1 MRSRCNWPRGKVLGG
16 SSVLNYMLYVRGNKR
31 DYDRWSD
38 LGNTGWSYD
47 EVLPYFIKS
56 EDNRNPYLAQS
67 KYHGTGGYLTVQ
79 EPPFRTPLVTAF
91 VDGGVEMGYENRD
104 GNGEI
109 QTGFMVA
116 QTTTRN
122 GARCSTAKAFLR
134 PVRNRKN
141 LHIALNSFV
150 LKVNIDPATQ
160 QATGVKFERNGI
172 IYNVK
177 ATNEVIVSAGAI
189 NSPQL
194 LMLSGVGPAD
204 HLNSL
209 GIPVIKDLPVGN
221 NLQDHISLGGMVF
234 QIDKPY
240 SLIEARVLSLP
251 VIVNYTLF
259 KSGPL
264 TSPGGCEGLAWVKTK
279 YADQSNDWP
288 DIEFYLAAGTPVS
301 DGGFQIRYNE
311 GIRDDVWNAYYQPI
325 INTDTWQVS
334 PMLLR
339 PQSTGTIRL
348 KSTDPKEKPLID
360 PQYFSK
366 VQDLNVLIEGTKIG
380 LALSKTKAFQDVGTK
395 FYSKPFPGCE
405 GYTLWTDDYWG
416 CFNRQ
421 FSQTIYHPVGTCKM
435 GPSSDPTA
443 VVDPRLRVYGI
454 KGLRVVDA
462 SIMPKQVS
470 GNTNAPVIMIAEK
483 ASDMIK
489 EDWSAKKSNVE
500 DNFI

>member
-1 MRSRCNWPRGKVLGG
+1 
-16 SSVLNYMLYVRGNKR
+16 MLYVRGNKR
-31 DYDRWSD
+31 DYDRWRD

-56 EDNRNPYLAQS
+56 EDNRNPYLAKS
-67 KYHGTGGYLTVQ
+67 TYHGTGGYLTVQ
-79 EPPFRTPLVTAF
+79 EPAYKTPLVTAF
-91 VDGGVEMGYENRD
+91 VSGGVEMGYEHRD
-104 GNGEI
+104 GNGEF
-109 QTGFMVA
+109 QTGFMIA
-116 QTTTRN
+116 QSTTRN

-134 PVRNRKN
+134 PVRNRNN
-141 LHIALNSFV
+141 LHISMRSFV
-150 LKVNIDPATQ
+150 QQIVIDPTTKK
-160 QATGVKFERNGI
+160 ATGVKFERNGV
-172 IYNVK
+172 IYNVQ
-177 ATNEVIVSAGAI
+177 ATKEVILSGGAI

-209 GIPVIKDLPVGN
+209 GIPVIKDLRVGD
-221 NLQDHISLGGMVF
+221 NLQDHIALGGMVF

-240 SLIEARVLSLP
+240 SLIEARYYNVPSFL
-251 VIVNYTLF
+251 NYLMRR
-259 KSGPL
+259 SGPL
-264 TSPGGCEGLAWVKTK
+264 TSLGGVEGLAWVKTK
-279 YADQSNDWP
+279 YANQSDDWP
-288 DIEFYLAAGTPVS
+288 DIEFHFVAGTPVS
-301 DGGFQIRYNE
+301 DGGFSVRYNS
-311 GIRDDVWNAYYQPI
+311 GVKDDTWNTYYKPI
-325 INTDTWQVS
+325 LNTDTWQVI

-339 PQSTGTIRL
+339 PESVGTIRL
-348 KSTDPKEKPLID
+348 ASTDPFAKPLID
-360 PQYFSK
+360 PRYFSN

-405 GYTLWTDDYWG
+405 GYTLWTDDYRG
-416 CFNRQ
+416 CFIRQ
-421 FSQTIYHPVGTCKM
+421 FSQTIYHPVGTCTM

>member
-1 MRSRCNWPRGKVLGG
+1 
-16 SSVLNYMLYVRGNKR
+16 MLYVRGNKR
-31 DYDRWSD
+31 DYDSWAA
-38 LGNTGWSYD
+38 LGNTGWSYKD
-47 EVLPYFIKS
+47 VLPYFIKS

-91 VDGGVEMGYENRD
+91 VEAGVEMGYENRD

-134 PVRNRKN
+134 PVKTRKN
-141 LHIALNSFV
+141 LHIAMRSFV
-150 LKVNIDPATQ
+150 LKVNIDPVTK
-160 QATGVKFERNGI
+160 QATGVQFERNGI

-177 ATNEVIVSAGAI
+177 ATKEVIVSAGAI

-204 HLNSL
+204 HLSSL
-209 GIPVIKDLPVGN
+209 GIPVIKNLPVGDN
-221 NLQDHISLGGMVF
+221 FQDHIALGGMVF

-240 SLIEARVLSLP
+240 SLIESRFLSLP
-251 VIVNYTLF
+251 AFLNYTLF
-259 KSGPL
+259 RSGPL
-264 TSPGGCEGLAWVKTK
+264 TSPGACEGLAWVKTK
-279 YADQSNDWP
+279 YADQNDDWP
-288 DIEFYLAAGTPVS
+288 DIEFHFVAGTPVS
-301 DGGFQIRYNE
+301 DGGFYVRHSD
-311 GIRDDVWNAYYQPI
+311 GVRDDVWNAYYKPI
-325 INTDTWQVS
+325 ADTDTWQVI

-380 LALSKTKAFQDVGTK
+380 LALSQTKPFQELGTK

-416 CFNRQ
+416 CFIRHY
-421 FSQTIYHPVGTCKM
+421 SATIYHYSGTCKM

-462 SIMPKQVS
+462 SIMPNVVS

-489 EDWSAKKSNVE
+489 EDWIKGKSVQK
-500 DNFI
+500 FSLV